1 MTAVIAK
8 IFKSIT
14 QLVIPI
20 GIRIKETKSEME
32 THLVIVEVK

>member
-8 IFKSIT
+8 LFNSIA

-20 GIRIKETKSEME
+20 GIRIKETKAEMG
-32 THLVIVEVK
+32 THLVTVEVK

>member
-8 IFKSIT
+8 LFNSIA
-14 QLVIPI
+14 QLIIPI
-20 GIRIKETKSEME
+20 GIRIKETKAEME